1 MKLKLI
7 CIGGIKQE
15 YAQLGCALFE
25 SRIKAF
31 GIPFE
36 VIELKDSIRTD
47 GANAQ
52 KWKAEE
58 AIKIRKALEGAGGI
72 WVAMDEK
79 GIELNSVQFADWIDK
94 QQNQST
100 KALSFVIGGPD
111 GLEAELR
118 ASADLKLRL
127 GAMTLPH
134 ELARLVLTEQLYRA
148 YSILKNLPYHRI

>member
-15 YAQLGCALFE
+15 YAQLGCQLFE

-31 GIPFE
+31 GVPFE
-36 VIELKDSIRTD
+36 VVELKDSIRTD
-47 GANAQ
+47 GATAQ
-52 KWKAEE
+52 KWKTEE
-58 AIKIRKALEGAGGI
+58 AVRIRKALEGVGNSI

-79 GIELNSVQFADWIDK
+79 GTEFHSVQFAQWIDK
-94 QQNQST
+94 QQNQSI
-100 KALSFVIGGPD
+100 KQLSFVIGGPD
-111 GLEAELR
+111 GLDAELR

-134 ELARLVLTEQLYRA
+134 ELARLVLTE
-148 YSILKNLPYHRI
+148 